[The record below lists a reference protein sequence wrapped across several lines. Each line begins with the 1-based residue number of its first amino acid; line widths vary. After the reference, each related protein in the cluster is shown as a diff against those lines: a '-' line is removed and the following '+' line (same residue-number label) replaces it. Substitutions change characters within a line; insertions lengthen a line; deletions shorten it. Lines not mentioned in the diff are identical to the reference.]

1 MVVPPMTRKL
11 GPDAA
16 DAAAGAAQQVADLPQ
31 DFESAL
37 AELEALVSAMENA
50 SLPLEQSLASYQRGV
65 ALSRVCQQRLA
76 AAEQQIQVLEG
87 ELLRP
92 LDGAAMD
99 EESR

>member
-11 GPDAA
+11 GPDSA
-16 DAAAGAAQQVADLPQ
+16 DAAASAAQEATGLPQ

-65 ALSRVCQQRLA
+65 ALSRICQQRLA

-92 LDGAAMD
+92 LDALTLGED
-99 EESR
+99 QR